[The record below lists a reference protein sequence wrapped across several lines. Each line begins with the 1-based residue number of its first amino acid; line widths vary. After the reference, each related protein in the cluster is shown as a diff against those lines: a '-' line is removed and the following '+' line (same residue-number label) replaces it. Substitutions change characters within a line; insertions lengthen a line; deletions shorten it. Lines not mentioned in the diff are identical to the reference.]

1 LSRNHVKNELPR
13 LHLRRTIWLI
23 LRKCEKLKHR
33 RKDKELGTPLE
44 TWFLGAILT
53 IVGLLVTACGFGK
66 NELGISFTLAGLTSA
81 GVGSFIFVAKF
92 KQWIE
97 HL

>member
-1 LSRNHVKNELPR
+1 M
-13 LHLRRTIWLI
+13 
-23 LRKCEKLKHR
+23 
-33 RKDKELGTPLE
+33 GTPLE
-44 TWFLGAILT
+44 TWVLGAILA
-53 IVGLLVTACGFGK
+53 IVGLLVTVCGFGK
-66 NELGISFTLAGLTSA
+66 NELGISFTVVGLAST